1 MFKFVGMQWFNW
13 TIDFFFYCLAQQLP
27 SSIRTEN
34 FYHNYGYANIL
45 NFTFQNTFFSLM
57 FF

>member
-1 MFKFVGMQWFNW
+1 MFKFVGMQGFNW
-13 TIDFFFYCLAQQLP
+13 TIDFFYCLAQQLP
-27 SSIRTEN
+27 SSNRTEN
-34 FYHNYGYANIL
+34 LYHNCGYANIL

>member
-1 MFKFVGMQWFNW
+1 MFKFVGMQGFNGP
-13 TIDFFFYCLAQQLP
+13 IDFFSVSAQQLP

-34 FYHNYGYANIL
+34 FYHNCGYANFF
-45 NFTFQNTFFSLM
+45 NFTFQNTVISLM